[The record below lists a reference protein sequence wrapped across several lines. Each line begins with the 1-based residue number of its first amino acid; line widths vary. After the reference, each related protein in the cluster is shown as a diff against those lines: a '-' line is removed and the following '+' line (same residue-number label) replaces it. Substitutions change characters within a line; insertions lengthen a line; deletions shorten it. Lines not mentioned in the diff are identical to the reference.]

1 MLTLKFTILIAFASF
16 TGAHKIYF
24 LSIDFL
30 AKDPAYYAS
39 HFLKIIKTAM
49 QSKLRLPIELT
60 VFLKTLLQ
68 MSFNFI
74 DLYLERT
81 KFWRNNERQP
91 LLSFIDPDKFVT
103 T

>member
-1 MLTLKFTILIAFASF
+1 MGCSASNSLFRNSQYGRILKMLTLKLTILIVFAPF

-60 VFLKTLLQ
+60 VFL
-68 MSFNFI
+68 
-74 DLYLERT
+74 
-81 KFWRNNERQP
+81 
-91 LLSFIDPDKFVT
+91 
-103 T
+103 